1 LGAKFRYK
9 PCIIP
14 PLKKGKIGQA
24 SDADGFVRVLE
35 HIHHMPPDQYRLRT
49 DKIAQDA
56 VDKVKTKVPP
66 GYIID
71 EGKLKDQ
78 LLKTME
84 DVRVMSDVDFAIKKE
99 KIAEN
104 IKAQLLPEKP
114 PINIGVKIER
124 FLLQPEIIPLLE
136 GRMKS

>member
-1 LGAKFRYK
+1 
-9 PCIIP
+9 
-14 PLKKGKIGQA
+14 
-24 SDADGFVRVLE
+24 
-35 HIHHMPPDQYRLRT
+35 
-49 DKIAQDA
+49 
-56 VDKVKTKVPP
+56 
-66 GYIID
+66 
-71 EGKLKDQ
+71 
-78 LLKTME
+78 
-84 DVRVMSDVDFAIKKE
+84 MSDVDFAIKKE